1 MKQDS
6 FKIEVTDDVVDVAW
20 DDDSSTTQSII
31 AAVLGTGLAVVLS
44 YYFLF
49 RGGENPGLVAFVLAN
64 PTLYHDDVAAFYVK
78 VIGIALYST
87 IFAFIFIYGLRLL
100 FPFGDRIHCD
110 RSTFTI
116 SQIAFWSFGKRWKV
130 QSVPPS
136 KVTLARYGVV
146 RRVKGRE
153 NDGIIVDVCGKSWKV
168 FEDIDV
174 SHANHVLRGLSKMGV
189 NVRLSD
195 EKAD

>member
-6 FKIEVTDDVVDVAW
+6 FKIEVTDDVVDAAW
-20 DDDSSTTQSII
+20 DDDSSTTQSIV
-31 AAVLGTGLAVVLS
+31 AAVLLTGLAMALS

-49 RGGENPGLVAFVLAN
+49 RGGEDPGLVTFVLAN

-78 VIGIALYST
+78 VIGIALCST
-87 IFAFIFIYGLRLL
+87 IFALIFIYGLRLL
-100 FPFGDRIHCD
+100 FPFGDRLHCD

-116 SQIAFWSFGKRWKV
+116 SKVAFWSFGKRWKT

-146 RRVKGRE
+146 SKGKSGE
-153 NDGIIVDVCGKSWKV
+153 TFGIIVDVCGKRWKV
-168 FEDIDV
+168 FEFIDA
-174 SHANHVLRGLSKMGV
+174 SHAKPILQGLSKMGV
-189 NVRLSD
+189 KVHLID
-195 EKAD
+195 EAVD

>member
-31 AAVLGTGLAVVLS
+31 ATALVTGLAVALS

-64 PTLYHDDVAAFYVK
+64 PTLYHDDVAAFYVR
-78 VIGIALYST
+78 VIGIALCSI
-87 IFAFIFIYGLRLL
+87 IFALIFICGLRFL
-100 FPFGDRIHCD
+100 FPFGDRMHCD

-146 RRVKGRE
+146 RMAKGRE
-153 NDGIIVDVCGKSWKV
+153 TYGIIVDVCGKSWKV
-168 FEDIDV
+168 FEYIDV

-189 NVRLSD
+189 KVRLSD